1 MHELKQSPHA
11 FRLLERLGTDPQ
23 VYYMS
28 KREWIRRQGDNYLE
42 HEATGD
48 NKKV

>member
-1 MHELKQSPHA
+1 MLSACWKDWEPS
-11 FRLLERLGTDPQ
+11 PQ
-23 VYYMS
+23 VYYLS
-28 KREWIRRQGDNYLE
+28 KREWVRRQGDNYLE